1 MSLQPNPQPTQLP
14 QPRVDDPETVP
25 EIWVNGSVN
34 ISVTGPVAT
43 ITFSHVRP
51 NSADLF
57 AGKQPATLNAVVRA
71 RIVMPMEGLAG
82 LKQLLD
88 QLIIETAPSS
98 SATH

>member
-34 ISVTGPVAT
+34 VSVTGPVAT

-51 NSADLF
+51 KVWP
-57 AGKQPATLNAVVRA
+57 G
-71 RIVMPMEGLAG
+71 
-82 LKQLLD
+82 
-88 QLIIETAPSS
+88 
-98 SATH
+98 